1 MNRQDVE
8 RTITQYLN
16 PIFGFALK
24 RCKSI
29 HDAEDLSQEL
39 QFLFQSDGF
48 FLLHCI
54 TTLLKNGKLKE
65 PTEGQRKTL
74 ATLIVNN

>member
-8 RTITQYLN
+8 KTITEYLK

-29 HDAEDLSQEL
+29 HDAEDLSQEIAAKA
-39 QFLFQSDGF
+39 FGCFS
-48 FLLHCI
+48 
-54 TTLLKNGKLKE
+54 
-65 PTEGQRKTL
+65 
-74 ATLIVNN
+74 